1 MGVVYVGVEIRFALC
16 VKLILVVKTRSARR
30 DRRRYSGGYM
40 QIQLKNRY
48 GFWVVNSDQ
57 D

>member
-1 MGVVYVGVEIRFALC
+1 MGVVDVGGEIRFPLY

-30 DRRRYSGGYM
+30 DRRRYSEGYM

-48 GFWVVNSDQ
+48 GFWVVNRDQ

>member
-1 MGVVYVGVEIRFALC
+1 MRVVDVGGEIRFALC

-30 DRRRYSGGYM
+30 DRGRYSGGYM

-48 GFWVVNSDQ
+48 RFWVVKSDQ